1 MLLFEQTR
9 DHLAEAVRHIRP
21 YQAAL
26 AGLGAMLLLA
36 VYATRSFVPIALL
49 GVAIGLLLLWGRE
62 FVLLMQASDDEF
74 PGRFDKPIW
83 ALAILLLPPIGIPAF
98 RAFRH
103 ASRIEPKPGRASWGR
118 DHF

>member
-9 DHLAEAVRHIRP
+9 DHLAEAVRHTRP
-21 YQAAL
+21 YQVAL

-36 VYATRSFVPIALL
+36 VYAPGPFFPIALL
-49 GVAIGLLLLWGRE
+49 GIAVGLLLIWGRE
-62 FVLLMQASDDEF
+62 FVLVMQAPDDAF

-83 ALAILLLPPIGIPAF
+83 ALAILLVPPIGIPAF

-103 ASRIEPKPGRASWGR
+103 AARAEAKPGRSSWGR